1 MEIGGR
7 ILRKTAGRRAAV
19 VEKRRESHPVKR
31 MGDEKRKSKE
41 KAKKKKSCKNSF
53 DIFGGLAPFPSVEKG
68 LKDKTPEMDVG
79 NRSIP
84 APYRLPQ
91 RNLFSKT
98 IREMEEREKFENQ
111 KKLSSSLGPA
121 GGGPKQA
128 STSFLSRI
136 YPTGGLE
143 KETVSKEFI
152 LGPIRMPAGP
162 PVRGTGASF
171 SEENMFWSLGNLTS
185 SHKKLD
191 NLRNFSDSVSPG
203 TGKDAMPIGGGNQ
216 LPGTEESA
224 LGVPDAT
231 QIHPLQSTLIVS
243 PSGQIAFFDVN
254 EDVENVEEE
263 IIDTQ

>member
-1 MEIGGR
+1 MEIGAR
-7 ILRKTAGRRAAV
+7 ILRKTAGRMAAV

-31 MGDEKRKSKE
+31 MGDEKRKSRE
-41 KAKKKKSCKNSF
+41 KGKKKKSCKNSF

-84 APYRLPQ
+84 TPYRVPQ

-98 IREMEEREKFENQ
+98 ITEMEEREKFENQ

-128 STSFLSRI
+128 STSFLSEI
-136 YPTGGLE
+136 HPTGGLE

-162 PVRGTGASF
+162 QVRGTGASF
-171 SEENMFWSLGNLTS
+171 SDENMFWSLGNLTS
-185 SHKKLD
+185 PHKK
-191 NLRNFSDSVSPG
+191 
-203 TGKDAMPIGGGNQ
+203 T
-216 LPGTEESA
+216 
-224 LGVPDAT
+224 
-231 QIHPLQSTLIVS
+231 
-243 PSGQIAFFDVN
+243 
-254 EDVENVEEE
+254 
-263 IIDTQ
+263 